1 MLRLPHPELAG
12 LVEEVKRHVVGTR
25 VASIA
30 GAEVSYSVFRSGVE
44 SPDVAFYDDGGA
56 IYVSEDL
63 VDEDRRV
70 ADLTAYHGHVEIRH
84 KRAGRSH
91 AYAHRRAYVEEL
103 LVAKDLFAGPGE
115 LRRYLRRRIGDYPEW
130 KVPEPEAVAER
141 LHDILSVDK
150 PLRGDLLRA
159 ITEHRL

>member
-12 LVEEVKRHVVGTR
+12 LIEAVKRHVAGTE
-25 VASIA
+25 AP
-30 GAEVSYSVFRSGVE
+30 YSVFRSGVE
-44 SPDVAFYDDGGA
+44 SPDVAFYDGGGA

-63 VDEDRRV
+63 VGEDARV
-70 ADLTAYHGHVEIRH
+70 ADLTAYHEHVEIRH

-91 AYAHRRAYVEEL
+91 AYTHRRAYIEEL
-103 LVAKDLFAGPGE
+103 LAAKDIFGGPGE
-115 LRRYLRRRIGDYPEW
+115 LLGYLRRRVGGYPEW

-141 LHDILSVDK
+141 LHGILSEGK
-150 PLRGDLLRA
+150 PRKGELLRV